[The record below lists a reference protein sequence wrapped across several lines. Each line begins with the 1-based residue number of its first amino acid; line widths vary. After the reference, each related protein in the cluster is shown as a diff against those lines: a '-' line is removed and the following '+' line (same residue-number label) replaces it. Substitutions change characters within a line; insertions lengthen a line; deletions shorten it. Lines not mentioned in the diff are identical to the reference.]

1 MLVAHK
7 INHSRPMPSFTFFYI
22 GGDVNRCIRNDGV
35 RHSFYSTMYK
45 CMYMYIYIYT
55 DNATNIVKSDSTAIF
70 DAQAAAAA
78 CSLVTPF
85 FTATAARAALNSA
98 LALGV
103 EPQNDCELLSCQ

>member
-1 MLVAHK
+1 MHVYV
-7 INHSRPMPSFTFFYI
+7 YI
-22 GGDVNRCIRNDGV
+22 
-35 RHSFYSTMYK
+35 
-45 CMYMYIYIYT
+45 YIYIYT

-85 FTATAARAALNSA
+85 VTATAARAPLNSA
-98 LALGV
+98 LAVGV